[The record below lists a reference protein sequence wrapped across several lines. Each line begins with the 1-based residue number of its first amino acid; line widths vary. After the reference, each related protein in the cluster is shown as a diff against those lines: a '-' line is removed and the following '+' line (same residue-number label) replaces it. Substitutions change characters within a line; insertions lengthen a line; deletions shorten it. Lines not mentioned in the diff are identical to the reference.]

1 MQTTSTI
8 IEKNKAE
15 ELRVALKRY
24 RGHDY
29 VDIRTYVEPYVD
41 EGEGRVPTRK
51 GVTLAVTKL
60 PELIAAL
67 QKAEDTAVETG
78 ALQKGLKGMRMKDAA
93 EK

>member
-29 VDIRTYVEPYVD
+29 VDIRTYVEPSVD
-41 EGEGRVPTRK
+41 EGEGRVPTKK
-51 GVTLAVTKL
+51 GVALALTKL

-67 QKAEDTAVETG
+67 QRAESEAR
-78 ALQKGLKGMRMKDAA
+78 AAGLLPNQDRAA
-93 EK
+93 